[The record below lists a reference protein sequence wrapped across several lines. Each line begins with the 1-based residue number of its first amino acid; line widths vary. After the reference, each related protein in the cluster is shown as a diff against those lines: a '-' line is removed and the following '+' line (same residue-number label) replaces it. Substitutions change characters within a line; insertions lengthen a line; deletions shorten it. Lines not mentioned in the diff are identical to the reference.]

1 MKNLNKF
8 FVKTVRELAKQS
20 NCVSH
25 KVGCLIIKDDRII
38 SMGYNGTPAGF
49 KNCNE
54 VFSENYFNREEHHQW
69 SLRYEIHAEI
79 NALMYAAKN
88 GISTSGATMICSLEP
103 CDNCLKAIIQS
114 GITTLY
120 FLKKYDKK
128 LPYDSTFKEY
138 IESKLLIKEISI

>member
-1 MKNLNKF
+1 MKKLSKF
-8 FVKTVRELAKQS
+8 FVKTVQELAKQS

-49 KNCNE
+49 KNCSE
-54 VFSENYFNREEHHQW
+54 VFTDYFDREEHHKW
-69 SLRYEIHAEI
+69 SLRYEIHAEM

-88 GISTSGATMICSLEP
+88 GIATQGATMICSLEP

-128 LPYDSTFKEY
+128 LPYDPDFKEY